1 MGVAMLY
8 ALICVCMI
16 AEPICDAERAIWA
29 EQSDPI
35 FSSEDECQRAALLH
49 VAHTSIPK
57 LEENT
62 QYQIEVTCT
71 PVGDPA

>member
-1 MGVAMLY
+1 MLY
-8 ALICVCMI
+8 ALVCVCMI
-16 AEPICDAERAIWA
+16 AEPICDAEHAIWA

-35 FSSEDECQRAALLH
+35 FDTEQECQSAALLR
-49 VAHTSIPK
+49 VAHADIPK
-57 LEENT
+57 LQENT

>member
-1 MGVAMLY
+1 MMLY

-16 AEPICDAERAIWA
+16 AEPICDAEHAIWA

-35 FSSEDECQRAALLH
+35 FSSEDECQHTAVLR
-49 VAHTSIPK
+49 VAHARIPK

-62 QYQIEVTCT
+62 RYQIEVTCT
-71 PVGDPA
+71 PVRDPA